1 MDGVSAR
8 STLTVCHSPNAS
20 QADERC
26 AACGLS
32 ANVLDVVETVTGDKV
47 VVAAKGDC

>member
-1 MDGVSAR
+1 MSHVAW
-8 STLTVCHSPNAS
+8 HSPNTS
-20 QADERC
+20 EADERC

-32 ANVLDVVETVTGDKV
+32 ANVVDVLEAVAGDKV